1 MRHSATQSELYT
13 QVSKGGQGIRMH
25 TALLGNDGWVVAFGN
40 SDYGQC
46 MIPPLTL
53 EPGIVYTQVS
63 ANLYQTVLLRS
74 DGCAVACGQNDSG
87 QCNFPPLDEA
97 KSYTQA
103 SAGGFHTVLLRQ
115 DGNVVACGDNVFG
128 QCSIPLL

>member
-1 MRHSATQSELYT
+1 MYDSTF
-13 QVSKGGQGIRMH
+13 
-25 TALLGNDGWVVAFGN
+25 D
-40 SDYGQC
+40 
-46 MIPPLTL
+46 L

-103 SAGGFHTVLLRQ
+103 SAGGFHTVLLGQ